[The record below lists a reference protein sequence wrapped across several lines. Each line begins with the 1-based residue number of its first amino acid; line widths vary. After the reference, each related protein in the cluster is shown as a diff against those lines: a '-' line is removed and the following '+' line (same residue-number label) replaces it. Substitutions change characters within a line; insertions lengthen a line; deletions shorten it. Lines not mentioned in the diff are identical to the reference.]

1 MYTELISVIQSA
13 DASELEDIL
22 DAAIKRKRELFPDWD
37 ILYLAIPKNDAD
49 ERMRTYDYIRQWC
62 FR

>member
-37 ILYLAIPKNDAD
+37 ILYLAIPKNDVD
-49 ERMRTYDYIRQWC
+49 ERMRAYDYIRQWC